1 MKILVVD
8 DYALNTLRWKHLLE
22 RGGNTVLVAQSG
34 EKAKQLIAEDPGI
47 RLVITDLLM
56 PEMDGIQLFKS
67 VLKLDRHDDSGCAQR
82 PRFVLVSA
90 VRPESAVPSERR
102 LLADA
107 RALGI
112 DAILQKPGSPAEIQ
126 EQVDLAAAGSNFGA
140 APANTRVG
148 APQRAS
154 EQQLLN
160 DVRSLMK
167 ELRSSSNARA
177 LQAFQKELRS
187 LLEEA

>member
-67 VLKLDRHDDSGCAQR
+67 VLKLNRHDDSGCAQR

-90 VRPESAVPSERR
+90 VRPENAVPSERR
-102 LLADA
+102 LLAEA
-107 RALGI
+107 HALGI
-112 DAILQKPGSPAEIQ
+112 DAILQKPGSPAELQ
-126 EQVDLAAAGSNFGA
+126 EQVDLAAAGSSIGA
-140 APANTRVG
+140 APAPRGGGSQRV
-148 APQRAS
+148 S

-167 ELRSSSNARA
+167 ELRGSSNSRA